1 MNRFEA
7 LHALG
12 LEENASEEDVRLAYY
27 GLEKAVGAFDFSDSE
42 RIDQRVKGMVEHAKE
57 SRNFLLSVRNQ
68 TVARKVRSFAAKQRG
83 KLSVTPVE
91 EKTARLHG
99 LEQLR
104 GVIVSYHSEERSKRR
119 GSIIALLACIVVGFI
134 GIRYLRGGPRVVAF
148 SIIGA
153 IAVAGSTILTASH
166 LQVRKARA
174 HVLELDDA
182 IAGLR
187 RELGLEPPEEDG
199 YDAAEA
205 QRRAKAAAR
214 GLTAGGAGGGPND
227 PGDLGDSGAPGNPND
242 SDAPEPGALE
252 PDSYEVDDPDDFDGD
267 RTARK
272 GARA

>member
-68 TVARKVRSFAAKQRG
+68 TVARKVRSFATKQRG

-134 GIRYLRGGPRVVAF
+134 GIRYLR
-148 SIIGA
+148 
-153 IAVAGSTILTASH
+153 
-166 LQVRKARA
+166 
-174 HVLELDDA
+174 
-182 IAGLR
+182 
-187 RELGLEPPEEDG
+187 
-199 YDAAEA
+199 
-205 QRRAKAAAR
+205 
-214 GLTAGGAGGGPND
+214 LTAGGADSD
-227 PGDLGDSGAPGNPND
+227 P
-242 SDAPEPGALE
+242 DAPEPDALE

>member
-27 GLEKAVGAFDFSDSE
+27 GLEKAVSAFDFSDSE

-153 IAVAGSTILTASH
+153 IAVAGSTMLTASH

-205 QRRAKAAAR
+205 QRRAEAAAH
-214 GLTAGGAGGGPND
+214 GLTAGGADGGLGDSSD
-227 PGDLGDSGAPGNPND
+227 PGDSGDPGNP
-242 SDAPEPGALE
+242 DAPEPGALE

>member
-27 GLEKAVGAFDFSDSE
+27 GLEKAVGTFDFSDSE

-205 QRRAKAAAR
+205 QRRAEAAAR
-214 GLTAGGAGGGPND
+214 GLTAGGVGGGPND
-227 PGDLGDSGAPGNPND
+227 PGDLGDSGAPANPND
-242 SDAPEPGALE
+242 SDAPEPDALE

>member
-1 MNRFEA
+1 M
-7 LHALG
+7 
-12 LEENASEEDVRLAYY
+12 
-27 GLEKAVGAFDFSDSE
+27 
-42 RIDQRVKGMVEHAKE
+42 
-57 SRNFLLSVRNQ
+57 
-68 TVARKVRSFAAKQRG
+68 
-83 KLSVTPVE
+83 
-91 EKTARLHG
+91 
-99 LEQLR
+99 
-104 GVIVSYHSEERSKRR
+104 
-119 GSIIALLACIVVGFI
+119 GFI
-134 GIRYLRGGPRVVAF
+134 GIRYLRGGPRVAAF
-148 SIIGA
+148 SVIGA

-205 QRRAKAAAR
+205 QRRAEAAAR
-214 GLTAGGAGGGPND
+214 GLTAGGADGGP
-227 PGDLGDSGAPGNPND
+227 GDSGDSGAPGNPND
-242 SDAPEPGALE
+242 PGDPDALE

>member
-205 QRRAKAAAR
+205 QRRAKVAAR
-214 GLTAGGAGGGPND
+214 GLTAGGVGGGPND

-242 SDAPEPGALE
+242 SDAPEPDALE

>member
-205 QRRAKAAAR
+205 QRRAKAVAR
-214 GLTAGGAGGGPND
+214 GLTAGGVGGGPND

-242 SDAPEPGALE
+242 SDAPDPDALE

>member
-68 TVARKVRSFAAKQRG
+68 TVARKVRSFASKQRG

-174 HVLELDDA
+174 HVLA
-182 IAGLR
+182 H
-187 RELGLEPPEEDG
+187 DG
-199 YDAAEA
+199 ARPAR
-205 QRRAKAAAR
+205 RRARFGAILHGWIPFSASGLHSSSTMSPASPTSAPCAR
-214 GLTAGGAGGGPND
+214 TRSRGATP
-227 PGDLGDSGAPGNPND
+227 SAC
-242 SDAPEPGALE
+242 AM
-252 PDSYEVDDPDDFDGD
+252 
-267 RTARK
+267 
-272 GARA
+272 RASAV